1 MAIHLSKYWSDVVR
15 PILRREP
22 PPMVPQAVILDNRQ
36 VLLVKRDNPALWE
49 LPGGG
54 ILPGE
59 TPEAAIHREVYEETG
74 ISVEIITL
82 LGWYQRTGFRAH
94 CSPVYLCRP
103 IQGRLRSHTDDVVNV
118 RYFSLHDLPRGLF
131 PWYRS
136 ILERD
141 VLRSTPRPLQCTQH
155 QGLWVVLE
163 CLALDVGSRLRL
175 LD

>member
-1 MAIHLSKYWSDVVR
+1 MAINLSKYWSDMVR
-15 PILRREP
+15 PMLRREH
-22 PPMVPQAVILDNRQ
+22 PPMVPQAVILHDQQ
-36 VLLVKRDNPALWE
+36 VLLVKRDTPALWE

-54 ILPGE
+54 ILSGE

-74 ISVEIITL
+74 INVEIIEL

-94 CSPVYLCRP
+94 CAPVYLCRP
-103 IQGRLRSHTDDVVNV
+103 IGGSLRSHSDDVVNV
-118 RYFSLHDLPRGLF
+118 RYFPLHDLPRGMF

-136 ILERD
+136 ILEHD

-155 QGLWVVLE
+155 LGLWVVLE